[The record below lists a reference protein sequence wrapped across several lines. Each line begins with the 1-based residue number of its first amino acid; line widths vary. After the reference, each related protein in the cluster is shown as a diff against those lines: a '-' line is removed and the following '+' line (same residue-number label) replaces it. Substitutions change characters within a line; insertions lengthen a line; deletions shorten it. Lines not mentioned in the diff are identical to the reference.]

1 MATQEQIN
9 ANRKN
14 AQKSTGPRTTEG
26 KAIAAQNSLKH
37 GLLARQALIATEDPA
52 EFDLHR
58 DQWLAE
64 LDPKGPTESL
74 LVSRIITLSWR
85 LKRSERVQTQAL
97 NALTA
102 KMLNPYGDITQT
114 LTAAANR
121 PDGQDP
127 DLPVASA
134 LIKDFATEKV
144 LDRLLMYE
152 RRIEH
157 SLHKALRDLDYLRLC
172 DDFRAR
178 TEHPNPDVCEQ
189 DPSLHVD
196 QTEPHRPEAWHP
208 SYGPHHCP
216 AEQNQH
222 HPQPRPPRDPG
233 QQFQPIMQNEPNF
246 KTTRKPLTPHPQ
258 SNYTNNDCHPPN
270 NNEPNTNLISSNVG
284 CDISHQ

>member
-1 MATQEQIN
+1 MATQEQID

-14 AQKSTGPRTTEG
+14 AQRSTGPRTPEG
-26 KAIAAQNSLKH
+26 KATAAQNSLKH

-222 HPQPRPPRDPG
+222 HPQPFPRAILASNSS
-233 QQFQPIMQNEPNF
+233 QLCKTNPIS
-246 KTTRKPLTPHPQ
+246 KPQENP
-258 SNYTNNDCHPPN
+258 
-270 NNEPNTNLISSNVG
+270 
-284 CDISHQ
+284 